1 MVFDFRNIFSAI
13 LKSALS
19 IFDHVISVL
28 IDHDI
33 TLIGVFLSFTSF
45 SLLIASLLRASTPNP
60 YNVSVG

>member
-13 LKSALS
+13 LKSASS
-19 IFDHVISVL
+19 IFDHEISVL
-28 IDHDI
+28 TDHDI

-45 SLLIASLLRASTPNP
+45 SLLIARLLRASTPNP